1 MKFSAFYLLLIF
13 LFSFSIASEVHG
25 QTGELTVGF
34 QVAPPFIVDS
44 NGRYSGLSIDLW
56 EQIADSLH
64 LKYTRKAYSIEEL
77 LEAIQTGEVDVAIS
91 PLTVTSSRIRKFSF
105 SQPYYITNLAFAT
118 KVKKSNDMISFFLD
132 FFSLNFFKAVFSLFF
147 VILIF
152 GFLLWL
158 LERRKNAAQFRR
170 GVDGLGDGIWWS
182 AVTMSTVGYGDKSP
196 TTTWGR
202 VISIIWM
209 FTAVIIIS
217 GLTAGISSSLTIH
230 NLKTDVTSFDDLR
243 TLRVGCI
250 PNSGTADFLD
260 RYKIKYQD
268 FGTVQQGLDA
278 VANGTIKAFVYD
290 EAVLT
295 YFVNVKKYDE
305 VIQVIPSSYYRE
317 YFSFGSLDTGLLKR
331 IDEVLISIIESNQW
345 EKDLKKYHIEYRN

>member
-1 MKFSAFYLLLIF
+1 MMRYLALSFVL
-13 LFSFSIASEVHG
+13 LFSLSFISSASG
-25 QTGELTVGF
+25 QPHELRVGF
-34 QVAPPFIVDS
+34 QVEPPFIVDS
-44 NGRYSGLSIDLW
+44 NGQYSGVSIDLW
-56 EQIADSLH
+56 GKIADSLQV
-64 LKYTRKAYSIEEL
+64 KYTTKAYALDEL
-77 LEAIQTGEVDVAIS
+77 LTAIQTGEVDVAIS
-91 PLTVTSSRIRKFSF
+91 PLTVTASRIKKFSF

-118 KVKKSNDMISFFLD
+118 KVEKSNDMISFFLD

-158 LERRKNAAQFRR
+158 LERRKNAAQFRP

-196 TTTWGR
+196 TTAWGR
-202 VISIIWM
+202 VLSIIWM

-230 NLKTDVTSFDDLR
+230 NLKTEVTSFDDLR
-243 TLRVGCI
+243 NLRVGCI
-250 PNSGTADFLD
+250 PASGTADFLD
-260 RYKIKYQD
+260 RYNIKYQD
-268 FGTVQQGLDA
+268 YSTVKQGLDA
-278 VANGTIKAFVYD
+278 VANGTIRAFVYD

-295 YFVNVKKYDE
+295 YFVHAKQYDE
-305 VIQVIPSSYYRE
+305 EIQVIPSAYYRE
-317 YFSFGSLDTGLLKR
+317 YFSFGSLDIDLLKQ
-331 IDEVLISIIESNQW
+331 IDAVLIGIIESSQW

>member
-1 MKFSAFYLLLIF
+1 MRFSALSFILLF
-13 LFSFSIASEVHG
+13 LFSFFTSSAIHCQDRV
-25 QTGELTVGF
+25 LKVGF

-44 NGRYSGLSIDLW
+44 NGRYSGVSIDLW
-56 EQIADSLH
+56 GKIADSLH
-64 LKYTRKAYSIEEL
+64 VKYSSKVYSIEEL
-77 LEAIQTGEVDVAIS
+77 LAAIQTGEVDVAIS
-91 PLTVTSSRIRKFSF
+91 PLTVTASRIKRFSF

-118 KVKKSNDMISFFLD
+118 KVEKSNNMISFFLD

-158 LERRKNAAQFRR
+158 LERHKNASQFRR

-196 TTTWGR
+196 TTAWGR
-202 VISIIWM
+202 VLSIIWM

-230 NLKTDVTSFDDLR
+230 NLKTEVTSFDDLR
-243 TLRVGCI
+243 TLRVGCV

-268 FGTVQQGLDA
+268 FSTVQQGLDA
-278 VANGTIKAFVYD
+278 VAHGTIKAFVYD

-295 YFVNVKKYDE
+295 YFVNAKKYNE

-317 YFSFGSLDTGLLKR
+317 YFSFGSLDTDLLKR
-331 IDEVLISIIESNQW
+331 IDAVLIGIIESNQW